1 MSKNLDE
8 LMQTAALQ
16 PPEDFVRRVM
26 QQIDLLP
33 QPTAEPRPR
42 DWLQWLALIGGIIL
56 GAAQLASFMFGV
68 WATTTAG

>member
-33 QPTAEPRPR
+33 QPTAKPRPR